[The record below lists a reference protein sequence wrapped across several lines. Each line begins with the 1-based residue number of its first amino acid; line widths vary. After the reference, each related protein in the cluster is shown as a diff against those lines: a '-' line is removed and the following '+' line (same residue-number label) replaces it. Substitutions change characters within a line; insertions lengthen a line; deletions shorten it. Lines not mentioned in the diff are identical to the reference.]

1 MDEIHLHQ
9 IQEKTVIGSYSNGLI
24 PIRSAS
30 FSSSEPYKKR
40 NHSSEANE
48 DKPLR
53 TIISPHE
60 TDKAVIEKGES
71 AIISE
76 ELEAETTGEGTE
88 SDHGSTRTP
97 IKVKVT
103 SVMNEGQN
111 DLEAQDDVVDAG
123 GKSREKMLEHFKAN
137 ATKLSRSSSWKSPP
151 LNLKEAKRASS
162 KVKDCKLPASLQ
174 HLQLE
179 ASNCPSSMKI
189 SIKPFERACPAH
201 TDTVATSSSRE
212 DTLSPAVSGKSFGE
226 STETLINIDETVAFG
241 PKNGSNLATNVNA
254 LIPAQKASTTFQE
267 DSAST
272 NRAIEVSEQT
282 PYSDAL
288 LDQFTQKGLIAKE
301 IKVAEVIEVP
311 NDSETWDAG
320 EESMYGSYATEFAHF
335 SSAGIMGFLEKVEV
349 DEMVTYNP
357 DLRLLQPINAAE
369 LIQEGQS
376 TLHMPILQQPQLY
389 YGGEYP
395 GGYVV
400 QRFDP
405 KQGRRDSK
413 SRKGSQGNC
422 YQDSAMPDLTAYDDM
437 GGAVDYGGDPIMGL
451 GPHSNSQ
458 NPLRQHRASII
469 EIGEDNLES
478 GSSMENQAEELM
490 PIRHHYHQIVPNEDG
505 RKAMEPKKRSNLF
518 PSTSMSSDEMDYY
531 GMPQTGS
538 LPNNSQQSQWNLQP
552 FDEESSMNINF
563 VGHQPKQWEGAQGQS
578 QSERKRPYSNERHLR
593 FDDNERPQLVDLDW
607 DLLGE
612 GDEKADK
619 SEFLVQAQ
627 PQPRISEPASNHF
640 GPYSNHHHEYNDSDG
655 MTPDPRYPRQKH
667 PGGPDF
673 PYINF
678 ESDNDRYHDFSGDE
692 EDTHLHFE
700 SHGTIQD
707 AIKRQQRHE
716 EEHHT
721 VVGGQKVSSSGD
733 MNSNAMIMRPPT
745 GGPRQLVRLPRGR
758 HPLRG
763 PFGQM
768 LDAQMSK
775 SELTKKNLYYGDSDT
790 LSFIQELSDKGSSPA
805 ASEPDV
811 SMSFHPH
818 VRQVKS
824 DSVTH
829 WITTNND
836 LSKSKYGGGSSAS
849 LSWNDGSGRPWPQIG
864 PHRQALQ
871 PRSAT
876 MVETNQRN
884 MVSHP
889 QELAAA
895 TEQSV
900 DSAKITHI
908 RTRSSPSKLIGD
920 LDLQMASN
928 GLLKKRSDCNF
939 ADINQEELTVHQD
952 LLVSRNPRLE
962 ETKANSQD
970 NGMKSSSFRR
980 RGDTRTLIVKELYN
994 VEKSYV
1000 ESLQFLVARYYRPLK
1015 NHDRHQIISSVLA
1028 DDIFF
1033 QIPEILSHHESF
1045 MNSLKSRL
1053 EHWDPKQTIG
1063 DWFLDCFSRKPV
1075 IDTYTAFIRNVKR
1088 ADEAIRIARQT
1099 KPAFDRFLQD
1109 MRRERRGERLSLA
1122 DLLAKPHQRI
1132 PRYRLLIQ
1140 RLLEHTETEHA
1151 DFSLLRR
1158 AEREI
1163 HELALKISTI
1173 QKETNEQEHRQK
1185 VLRQL
1190 ELSIQGLNANDLGS
1204 PTRSLIQYDLVTM
1217 TNGPWSTKDR
1227 CLFLFNDLLII
1238 TSISKRAARD
1248 VRRGAPSLRNL
1259 SQLLDNSRQKL
1270 WMYVSLEEVEISK
1283 AKEEHLKKI
1292 MRENRDI
1299 EEDINTL
1306 RMIGDAT
1313 SRLHCPHKELD
1324 DLTRQLMGQ
1333 LNRQLAER
1341 QNADTQQA
1349 MYLDLNVTTSDGI
1362 ETISLIFADA
1372 ERRSQWEDT
1381 FNEIKQNLVRHD
1393 DKKAPPD
1400 FLNLIPIRKTRS
1412 GLQFTCAAPTLGLN
1426 AHKLKDVWVCNS
1438 DGYVGQVC
1446 VLSLLPEPTVIC
1458 CNGVC
1463 NARIL
1468 SIVSVPSLPRSCEAS
1483 VTSTPALRPKFSDN
1497 VTNNMINNNNAG
1509 ETSSVGSYE
1518 KPSPPVTDLADSS
1531 PNVSNPSQ
1539 LDSSSASDFE
1549 LRRHH
1554 LREVVLESSSSS
1566 DEDEDII
1573 ADEESGEST
1582 VKKSNTLSASIPKE
1596 SSPCIASS
1604 PIAMKSSSSPTPD
1617 VATSASKISSTL
1629 TSILNMSSSPT
1640 TSATGGGP
1648 DDENQGDKGSQSSQG
1663 CPNETEGSGN
1673 FREDEECQATMWL
1686 GTEDG
1691 HIHVYNCSDNIRI
1704 KKNKEKFLHTAPV
1717 SGILYLDNRVYAAL
1731 GNGNIVVYSRAPGG
1745 LWDKVGA
1752 KTLSVGTTDHPVSKM
1767 ITIGSK
1773 IWCSAHNTIKVIDSV
1788 TLDIETSFTVD
1799 ETSQGENAPCILAM
1813 VHSGWAVWIA
1823 MEQSAVVKAYHI
1835 QSLECIC
1842 QVKVTSVVNK
1852 VLAGCDEIIRQHK
1865 AACLRITALLTCKD
1879 ILWIGTSAGVIV
1891 TMRLP
1896 HLSSSFAKI
1905 AQLAPLIGNPHGH
1918 SGHVRFL
1925 TCVEMTPE
1933 VQRTPFGK
1941 TISRFNRPN
1950 KGEANTN
1957 NASAGQHK
1965 MLVISGGDGYEN
1977 FTNNSNSEI
1986 IGREDSTNHLLL
1998 WQV

>member
-1 MDEIHLHQ
+1 
-9 IQEKTVIGSYSNGLI
+9 
-24 PIRSAS
+24 
-30 FSSSEPYKKR
+30 
-40 NHSSEANE
+40 
-48 DKPLR
+48 
-53 TIISPHE
+53 
-60 TDKAVIEKGES
+60 
-71 AIISE
+71 
-76 ELEAETTGEGTE
+76 
-88 SDHGSTRTP
+88 
-97 IKVKVT
+97 
-103 SVMNEGQN
+103 
-111 DLEAQDDVVDAG
+111 
-123 GKSREKMLEHFKAN
+123 MLEHFKAN

-745 GGPRQLVRLPRGR
+745 
-758 HPLRG
+758 
-763 PFGQM
+763 
-768 LDAQMSK
+768 
-775 SELTKKNLYYGDSDT
+775 
-790 LSFIQELSDKGSSPA
+790 DKGSSPA

-980 RGDTRTLIVKELYN
+980 R
-994 VEKSYV
+994 
-1000 ESLQFLVARYYRPLK
+1000 
-1015 NHDRHQIISSVLA
+1015 
-1028 DDIFF
+1028 
-1033 QIPEILSHHESF
+1033 
-1045 MNSLKSRL
+1045 
-1053 EHWDPKQTIG
+1053 
-1063 DWFLDCFSRKPV
+1063 
-1075 IDTYTAFIRNVKR
+1075 
-1088 ADEAIRIARQT
+1088 
-1099 KPAFDRFLQD
+1099 
-1109 MRRERRGERLSLA
+1109 
-1122 DLLAKPHQRI
+1122 
-1132 PRYRLLIQ
+1132 
-1140 RLLEHTETEHA
+1140 
-1151 DFSLLRR
+1151 
-1158 AEREI
+1158 
-1163 HELALKISTI
+1163 
-1173 QKETNEQEHRQK
+1173 
-1185 VLRQL
+1185 
-1190 ELSIQGLNANDLGS
+1190 
-1204 PTRSLIQYDLVTM
+1204 
-1217 TNGPWSTKDR
+1217 
-1227 CLFLFNDLLII
+1227 
-1238 TSISKRAARD
+1238 
-1248 VRRGAPSLRNL
+1248 
-1259 SQLLDNSRQKL
+1259 
-1270 WMYVSLEEVEISK
+1270 
-1283 AKEEHLKKI
+1283 
-1292 MRENRDI
+1292 
-1299 EEDINTL
+1299 
-1306 RMIGDAT
+1306 
-1313 SRLHCPHKELD
+1313 
-1324 DLTRQLMGQ
+1324 
-1333 LNRQLAER
+1333 
-1341 QNADTQQA
+1341 
-1349 MYLDLNVTTSDGI
+1349 
-1362 ETISLIFADA
+1362 
-1372 ERRSQWEDT
+1372 
-1381 FNEIKQNLVRHD
+1381 
-1393 DKKAPPD
+1393 
-1400 FLNLIPIRKTRS
+1400 
-1412 GLQFTCAAPTLGLN
+1412 
-1426 AHKLKDVWVCNS
+1426 
-1438 DGYVGQVC
+1438 
-1446 VLSLLPEPTVIC
+1446 
-1458 CNGVC
+1458 
-1463 NARIL
+1463 
-1468 SIVSVPSLPRSCEAS
+1468 
-1483 VTSTPALRPKFSDN
+1483 
-1497 VTNNMINNNNAG
+1497 
-1509 ETSSVGSYE
+1509 
-1518 KPSPPVTDLADSS
+1518 
-1531 PNVSNPSQ
+1531 
-1539 LDSSSASDFE
+1539 
-1549 LRRHH
+1549 
-1554 LREVVLESSSSS
+1554 
-1566 DEDEDII
+1566 
-1573 ADEESGEST
+1573 
-1582 VKKSNTLSASIPKE
+1582 
-1596 SSPCIASS
+1596 
-1604 PIAMKSSSSPTPD
+1604 
-1617 VATSASKISSTL
+1617 
-1629 TSILNMSSSPT
+1629 
-1640 TSATGGGP
+1640 
-1648 DDENQGDKGSQSSQG
+1648 
-1663 CPNETEGSGN
+1663 
-1673 FREDEECQATMWL
+1673 
-1686 GTEDG
+1686 
-1691 HIHVYNCSDNIRI
+1691 
-1704 KKNKEKFLHTAPV
+1704 
-1717 SGILYLDNRVYAAL
+1717 
-1731 GNGNIVVYSRAPGG
+1731 
-1745 LWDKVGA
+1745 
-1752 KTLSVGTTDHPVSKM
+1752 
-1767 ITIGSK
+1767 
-1773 IWCSAHNTIKVIDSV
+1773 
-1788 TLDIETSFTVD
+1788 
-1799 ETSQGENAPCILAM
+1799 
-1813 VHSGWAVWIA
+1813 
-1823 MEQSAVVKAYHI
+1823 
-1835 QSLECIC
+1835 
-1842 QVKVTSVVNK
+1842 
-1852 VLAGCDEIIRQHK
+1852 
-1865 AACLRITALLTCKD
+1865 
-1879 ILWIGTSAGVIV
+1879 
-1891 TMRLP
+1891 
-1896 HLSSSFAKI
+1896 
-1905 AQLAPLIGNPHGH
+1905 
-1918 SGHVRFL
+1918 
-1925 TCVEMTPE
+1925 
-1933 VQRTPFGK
+1933 
-1941 TISRFNRPN
+1941 
-1950 KGEANTN
+1950 
-1957 NASAGQHK
+1957 
-1965 MLVISGGDGYEN
+1965 
-1977 FTNNSNSEI
+1977 
-1986 IGREDSTNHLLL
+1986 
-1998 WQV
+1998 